1 MYIHISEQRFYMN
14 YRCYEIIQRVK
25 DFYKNWE
32 LCEVV
37 AGYLSLGRWVG
48 GDWANT

>member
-1 MYIHISEQRFYMN
+1 MQRL
-14 YRCYEIIQRVK
+14 K

-37 AGYLSLGRWVG
+37 TGYLPLGRCVG
-48 GDWANT
+48 GDLANT